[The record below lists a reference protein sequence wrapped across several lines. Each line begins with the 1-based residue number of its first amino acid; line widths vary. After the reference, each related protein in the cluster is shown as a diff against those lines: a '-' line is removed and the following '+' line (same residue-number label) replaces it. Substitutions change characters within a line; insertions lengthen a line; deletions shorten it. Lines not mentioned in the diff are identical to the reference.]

1 MNEALAAQCGAPDRE
16 PSLGKTVQRRLSY
29 HPRSLPDVM
38 KIHAKDASSPVEIVA
53 FENADDQIEGHE
65 GRWRDALVGNLKRGG
80 LLFWLTVLIP
90 TLISTVYYGFLAS
103 DVYLSE
109 SSFVIRSPEK
119 QTRGG
124 IGLLLGSA
132 GFSNASEEVRAAQ
145 GYIHSRDA
153 LRALNA
159 DDFARNAWAHKG
171 VSIFDRFNGF
181 GLSGSFED
189 LYVYY
194 EKMVGISTDTETGIS
209 HLSVRAFTPKEAQ
222 RINQE
227 LLGQAEGLVN
237 RLNQRG
243 EEDLIRYAER
253 EVQEANEQARA
264 AALELAKF
272 RNKAGVIDPE
282 RQATVQLQMISKL
295 QDELVGARLQ
305 LLQLRSISRD
315 SPQIPVLEVR
325 IRGLQSAINDELGA
339 VAGNSGSLSAVAAQY
354 QTLQVQRQF
363 ADQQLGVAL
372 TALQE
377 ARNDARRQ
385 RAYLE
390 RISEPSLADDS
401 MEPRRLRGIVTVF
414 LLGLVIWGVVAMLLA
429 GVREHRR

>member
-1 MNEALAAQCGAPDRE
+1 MI
-16 PSLGKTVQRRLSY
+16 T
-29 HPRSLPDVM
+29 
-38 KIHAKDASSPVEIVA
+38 HAKDAPSTAEIVA
-53 FENADDQIEGHE
+53 FGSADGQTEGKE
-65 GRWRDALVGNLKRGG
+65 RRWRDALMRNFKRSGP
-80 LLFWLTVLIP
+80 LLWLTVLIP

-119 QTRGG
+119 QPRGG

-145 GYIHSRDA
+145 GYILSRDA
-153 LRALNA
+153 LRALNT
-159 DDFARNAWAHKG
+159 DKFARNAWG
-171 VSIFDRFNGF
+171 DERVSAVDRFNGF

-194 EKMVGISTDTETGIS
+194 GKMVGISTDTETGIS
-209 HLSVRAFTPKEAQ
+209 RLSVRAFTPQEAQ
-222 RINQE
+222 KINQR
-227 LLGQAEGLVN
+227 LLGQAEELVN
-237 RLNQRG
+237 RLNKRG

-253 EVQEANEQARA
+253 EVQEASEQARTA
-264 AALELAKF
+264 AIELAKF
-272 RNKAGVIDPE
+272 RNQAGVIDPE

-305 LLQLRSISRD
+305 LLQLRSIARD

-325 IRGLQSAINDELGA
+325 IRGLQSAITDELAA
-339 VAGNSGSLSAVAAQY
+339 VAGDSGSLSVVAAKY
-354 QTLQVQRQF
+354 QTLQVQREF

-372 TALQE
+372 AALQE

-390 RISEPSLADDS
+390 RVSQPSLPDDS
-401 MEPRRLRGIVTVF
+401 MEPRRMRGILTVF
-414 LLGLVIWGVVAMLLA
+414 LLGLVIWGVATMLLA

>member
-1 MNEALAAQCGAPDRE
+1 
-16 PSLGKTVQRRLSY
+16 
-29 HPRSLPDVM
+29 M
-38 KIHAKDASSPVEIVA
+38 KSHAKDASPTVEVIA
-53 FENADDQIEGHE
+53 FGNADDQTEGQE
-65 GRWRDALVGNLKRGG
+65 PRWRNALVRSLKRGG
-80 LLFWLTVLIP
+80 LLFWMTVLIP
-90 TLISTVYYGFLAS
+90 TLISTVYYGLLAS
-103 DVYLSE
+103 DVYLSK

-153 LRALNA
+153 LRALNS
-159 DDFARNAWAHKG
+159 DEFARNAWG
-171 VSIFDRFNGF
+171 QEYVSIIDRFNGF

-194 EKMVGISTDTETGIS
+194 EKMVSINTDTETGIS
-209 HLSVRAFTPKEAQ
+209 HLSVRAFTPKDAQ
-222 RINQE
+222 RINEQ
-227 LLGQAEGLVN
+227 LLGQAEELVN
-237 RLNQRG
+237 RLNQRA

-253 EVQEANEQARA
+253 EVQEASEQART

-305 LLQLRSISRD
+305 LLQLRSIARE

-325 IRGLQSAINDELGA
+325 IRGLETAINDELSA

-372 TALQE
+372 ASLQE

-401 MEPRRLRGIVTVF
+401 MEPRRLRGILTVF
-414 LLGLVIWGVVAMLLA
+414 LLGLVIWGVAAMLLA

>member
-1 MNEALAAQCGAPDRE
+1 M
-16 PSLGKTVQRRLSY
+16 
-29 HPRSLPDVM
+29 
-38 KIHAKDASSPVEIVA
+38 VEIVA
-53 FENADDQIEGHE
+53 FGNTDGQTEGQE
-65 GRWRDALVGNLKRGG
+65 GRWRHALMRSLRRVG
-80 LLFWLTVLIP
+80 LLFWMTVLIP
-90 TLISTVYYGFLAS
+90 TLISAIYYGFLGS
-103 DVYLSE
+103 DVYVSE

-119 QTRGG
+119 QPRGG

-145 GYIHSRDA
+145 GYVHSRDA
-153 LRALNA
+153 LRALNG
-159 DDFARNAWAHKG
+159 DDFARNVWGNEG
-171 VSIFDRFNGF
+171 VSVIDRFNGF
-181 GLSGSFED
+181 GFSGSFED

-194 EKMVGISTDTETGIS
+194 KKMVSISTDTETGIS
-209 HLSVRAFTPKEAQ
+209 HLSVRAFSAKEAQ
-222 RINQE
+222 QINKQ
-227 LLGQAEGLVN
+227 LLAQAEGLVN
-237 RLNQRG
+237 RLNERG

-253 EVQEANEQARA
+253 EVQEASEQART

-295 QDELVGARLQ
+295 QDELVGAKLQ
-305 LLQLRSISRD
+305 LLQLRSIARD
-315 SPQIPVLEVR
+315 SPQIPVLQVR
-325 IRGLQSAINDELGA
+325 IRGLETEINDELGA
-339 VAGNSGSLSAVAAQY
+339 VAGSSGSLSAVAAQY
-354 QTLQVQRQF
+354 QTLQVQRQV

-372 TALQE
+372 ASLQE

-414 LLGLVIWGVVAMLLA
+414 LLGLVIWGVAAMLLA